1 MASIGVAG
9 AAKSL
14 QAACVRKLCVLSR
27 LNTENVR
34 NCHSAAFLRLR
45 STSSHLPRQPGAR
58 NGRKLPLDP
67 TSVCTFRS
75 LHVSGKL
82 HFCSCTLDLSSA
94 LPQHLGEG
102 WALTPQTISKIQLMT
117 WLRKVLR
124 SWEGPNCGKVE
135 GGGLWPSILAV
146 QFRPSTLFKV
156 LQSLNLNP

>member
-27 LNTENVR
+27 LNTEDVR
-34 NCHSAAFLRLR
+34 NCHTAAFLRLR
-45 STSSHLPRQPGAR
+45 SASSHLPRQPGAR
-58 NGRKLPLDP
+58 EWPETTAGSDFG
-67 TSVCTFRS
+67 VQ
-75 LHVSGKL
+75 KL

-94 LPQHLGEG
+94 LPRHLGEG